1 MSALASRVDRRAES
15 ERAISVLIVDDSAVA
30 RAALS
35 HMVGSSPMLGLACS
49 LDGAGR
55 AIAWLRDNRVDVI
68 LLDLEM
74 PGWNGLAALPDIL
87 AAGRGAKI
95 MVVSSTTRAGAE
107 ATVKALAAGAADT
120 LAKPA
125 VGQLNQS
132 FQAILVDRIERLGR
146 AALWDSESPR
156 FALRPEPATP
166 IGLLGIGASTG
177 GLSALGSFFTAL
189 PHEFRAPIIVTQ
201 HLPPAFI
208 RYFADQLAAMSGRAA
223 HVAQPGHVL
232 VPGEIV
238 VAPGHAHLVVARHGN
253 RIVAG
258 LSDIP
263 VPNRC
268 CPSVDPMF
276 ASMADAAGAEAAA
289 VVLTG
294 MGRDGTSGA
303 ERLIE
308 KGGSVLAQDRES
320 SAVWGM
326 PGSVAK
332 AGLACVAGAPAR
344 LAAHI
349 ARRGSL

>member
-1 MSALASRVDRRAES
+1 MNALASRISQSSKPEP
-15 ERAISVLIVDDSAVA
+15 AISVLIVDDSAVA

-35 HMVGSSPMLGLACS
+35 HMIGSSPMLGLAS
-49 LDGAGR
+49 SVDGAGR

-74 PGWNGLAALPDIL
+74 PGWNGLAALPEML

-95 MVVSSTTRAGAE
+95 LVVSSTTRAGAE
-107 ATVKALAAGAADT
+107 ATVRALAAGAADT

-146 AALWDSESPR
+146 AALGDTDSPQ
-156 FALRPEPATP
+156 FALRPEPTTP

-177 GLSALGSFFTAL
+177 GLSALGAFFDAL
-189 PHEFRAPIIVTQ
+189 PAEFRAPIIVTQ
-201 HLPPAFI
+201 HLPPTFI
-208 RYFADQLAAMSGRAA
+208 PYFADQLAAISGRVA
-223 HVAQPGHVL
+223 HVAKPGHVL
-232 VPGEIV
+232 VPGEII

-253 RIVAG
+253 RVVAG

-263 VPNRC
+263 APSRC

-276 ASMADAAGAEAAA
+276 ASMAEVSGADAAA

-303 ERLIE
+303 GQLIE
-308 KGGSVLAQDRES
+308 AGGSILAQDRVS

-332 AGLACVAGAPAR
+332 AGLSCVVAPPAR
-344 LAAHI
+344 LATHI